1 MTAQLLN
8 GKEIAKD
15 YRAGLQ
21 EEVEKLKENGMT
33 PNLTVVIVGDDGAS
47 LSYVRS
53 KNKAAEK
60 IGMTSDIVHLAAD
73 TSEKDLL
80 AEIERLNAD
89 EEVHGILVQVPLPKQ
104 ISEEKVLDTIAP
116 EKDVDGFSPVNIGK
130 LYTGQRTFKP
140 CTPLGIMELLKHTGS
155 LEGKTV
161 AVIGRS
167 HIVGQPVSKLLIDE
181 NATIT
186 VMHSR
191 TVNMVEQ
198 LKDYDVVV
206 SAVGKP
212 GLIRGEHLKEGA
224 IVVDVGNTVVDGKLV
239 GDVDFES
246 AEKVASWI
254 TPVPG
259 GVGPLTITM
268 VLNNTL
274 LAAKWNN
281 GLEQNFVEFG
291 WTSLGKVGSFL

>member
-21 EEVEKLKENGMT
+21 AEVEKLKENGMT

-60 IGMTSDIVHLAAD
+60 IGMTSDIVHLD
-73 TSEKDLL
+73 GETSEEDLL
-80 AEIERLNAD
+80 AEIERLNND
-89 EEVHGILVQVPLPKQ
+89 EKVHGILVQVPLPKQ
-104 ISEEKVLDTIAP
+104 ISEDKVLEAIAP
-116 EKDVDGFSPVNIGK
+116 EKDVDGFSPVNIGR

-167 HIVGQPVSKLLIDE
+167 HIVGQPVAKLLTNE
-181 NATIT
+181 NATVT
-186 VMHSR
+186 LMHSR
-191 TVNMVEQ
+191 TKNMVDQ
-198 LKDYDVVV
+198 LKNFDVVV

-212 GLIRGEHLKEGA
+212 GLITGDDLKEGA
-224 IVVDVGNTVVDGKLV
+224 IVIDVGNTVVDGKLV

-281 GLEQNFVEFG
+281 GLE
-291 WTSLGKVGSFL
+291 